1 MNYSIKE
8 VAERLKGLRETLEIS
23 IDEICKRTSTSKE
36 DYEKIENGEKDF
48 SVSFIYKCA
57 EVFGVDIPELY
68 KNDKS
73 VEIKDS
79 FKDNNIDNN
88 NAVVGSIKVNRNPIF
103 FLYFKISI
111 I

>member
-1 MNYSIKE
+1 MNIGTSIRKLRMNTGKSQQEIADLLNIDRRTYAKWEEGVTE
-8 VAERLKGLRETLEIS
+8 VKSSLVP
-23 IDEICKRTSTSKE
+23 
-36 DYEKIENGEKDF
+36 KI
-48 SVSFIYKCA
+48 A

-88 NAVVGSIKVNRNPIF
+88 NAVIIVVTDKDIVEKVLDLLNN
-103 FLYFKISI
+103 KN
-111 I
+111 